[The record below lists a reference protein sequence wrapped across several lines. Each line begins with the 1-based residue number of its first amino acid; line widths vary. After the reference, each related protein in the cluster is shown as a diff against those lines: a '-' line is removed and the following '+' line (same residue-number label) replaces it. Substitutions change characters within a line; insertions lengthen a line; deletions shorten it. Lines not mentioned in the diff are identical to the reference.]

1 MTQPHHRHRHPRYRK
16 RYKVTNWPAY
26 ERSLIKRGDFTLWLS
41 EDAIQSWHGDSN
53 DLTGRPKIY
62 SDLAIETA
70 LSLRLLF
77 KLPLRQTE
85 GFLRCLFSL
94 MKVDIS
100 VPDHTTLSRR
110 NSSLKTQLKRFGKPN
125 GRVDLVIDSTG
136 LVIHGEGRWTRH
148 KHGKRKR
155 RGWRKLHIGV
165 SHGLIVANHLTDEG
179 GCDGTI
185 APTLI
190 GQTGHIDSIVA
201 DKGYDQIGV
210 YEAAQV
216 HLKQGGEII
225 IHPRANGVISASGEA
240 ALRQRNQHIK
250 SINEDGVLAWRRTS
264 GYYCQSE
271 VENMFYRY
279 KTLIGDQLRARG
291 ENSRQVES
299 VLACNI
305 LNQFRLLGR
314 PQCELVA

>member
-1 MTQPHHRHRHPRYRK
+1 MTQPHHRNRHPKYRK
-16 RYKVTNWPAY
+16 KYKIHNWRSY
-26 ERSLIKRGDFTLWLS
+26 ERSLIKRGDLTLWLS
-41 EDAIQSWHGDSN
+41 EDVIKSWNS
-53 DLTGRPKIY
+53 DLSQRMGRPKLY

-70 LSLRLLF
+70 LTLRLLF

-85 GFLRCLFSL
+85 GFLKSIFCMMNVGLN
-94 MKVDIS
+94 

-110 NSSLKTQLKRFGKPN
+110 NSLLKTQLKRVEKTN

-165 SHGLIVANHLTDEG
+165 SSGLIVASDLTDERG
-179 GCDGTI
+179 SDGVI

-190 GQTGHIDSIVA
+190 TQIGHIDSIVA
-201 DKGYDQIGV
+201 DKGYDQVSV
-210 YEAAQV
+210 YEAAQA
-216 HLKQGGEII
+216 HLKQGGRIM
-225 IHPRANGVISASGEA
+225 IHPRVNGVISASGEA

-264 GYYCQSE
+264 GYYRQSD

-314 PQCELVA
+314 PECELVA

>member
-1 MTQPHHRHRHPRYRK
+1 M
-16 RYKVTNWPAY
+16 
-26 ERSLIKRGDFTLWLS
+26 
-41 EDAIQSWHGDSN
+41 IQAWYGDSN
-53 DLTGRPKIY
+53 DLIGRPKVY
-62 SDLAIETA
+62 SDLAIEIA
-70 LSLRLLF
+70 LSLRLIF
-77 KLPLRQTE
+77 KLPLRQME
-85 GFLRCLFSL
+85 GFLRSLFSL
-94 MKVDIS
+94 MKVDLS

-110 NSSLKTQLKRFGKPN
+110 NSSLKIQLKRVGKSD

-148 KHGKRKR
+148 KYGKRKR

-165 SHGLIVANHLTDEG
+165 SHGLIVASDLTDER
-179 GCDGTI
+179 GCDGVI

-190 GQTGHIDSIVA
+190 TQTGHIDSIVA
-201 DKGYDQIGV
+201 DKGYDQVSV
-210 YEAAQV
+210 YEAAQAHV
-216 HLKQGGEII
+216 KQDGRIM

-250 SINEDGVLAWRRTS
+250 SINEDGVLAWIRTS
-264 GYYCQSE
+264 GYYRQSA

-299 VLACNI
+299 ILACNI
-305 LNQFRLLGR
+305 LNQFRSLGR
-314 PQCELVA
+314 PECELVA